1 MGESFRNLAVWQRS
15 IELTLAVYKLTSS
28 FPDSERFGLTNQ
40 LRRASVSVASN
51 IAEGYGRSTKGEYL
65 QFLGHARGSNSEVE
79 TQIVIS
85 KALGFGSKQMMQSAE
100 ELCSEVGRML
110 GALMKSQRPKQPVPS
125 PYVPSPYVT
134 GSARPAAPSLWRP
147 ACALHPCRRRPA
159 PALRPSGTHGYEPP
173 SFASVR

>member
-1 MGESFRNLAVWQRS
+1 VGESFRNLVVWQRS
-15 IELTLAVYKLTSS
+15 IELTIAVYQLTAS

-40 LRRASVSVASN
+40 LRRAAVSVASN

-85 KALGFGSKQMMQSAE
+85 KALGFGSNPLLQSTE

-110 GALMKSQRPKQPVPS
+110 NAAMKSLRLKPIVPS
-125 PYVPSPYVT
+125 P
-134 GSARPAAPSLWRP
+134 
-147 ACALHPCRRRPA
+147 
-159 PALRPSGTHGYEPP
+159 
-173 SFASVR
+173 